1 MDPPAHVRALQYL
14 AQLTPM
20 SVMREAW
27 AIAAQF
33 EDEEFLRI
41 YFLKH
46 AWFIIPATF
55 LCALLSFWC
64 ASSMRIAFEKLQPW
78 LPDGAGVV
86 FFILGVVIWLG
97 SLILQLY
104 VLLRWLER
112 QVPRSRTAGNA
123 GGFPW
128 RLFGIFTVIP
138 IVILLSTS
146 TAGVFLLIGLML
158 LMPVIYMLLDR

>member
-1 MDPPAHVRALQYL
+1 MGTPGLVRINQFLT
-14 AQLTPM
+14 QLTPM
-20 SVMREAW
+20 SVMREAR

-33 EDEEFLRI
+33 EDEEFLRV

-46 AWFIIPATF
+46 AWFIIPAAF
-55 LCALLSFWC
+55 VCALVSFWC
-64 ASSMRIAFEKLQPW
+64 ASSMRIAFEKLQPR

-112 QVPRSRTAGNA
+112 QAPRSRAAGNA
-123 GGFPW
+123 GRFPW
-128 RLFGIFTVIP
+128 RLFGIFTAIP